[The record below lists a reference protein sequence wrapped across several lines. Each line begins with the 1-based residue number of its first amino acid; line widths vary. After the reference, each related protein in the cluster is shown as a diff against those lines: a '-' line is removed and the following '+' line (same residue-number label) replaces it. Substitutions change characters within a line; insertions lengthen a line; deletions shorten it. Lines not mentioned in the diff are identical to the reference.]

1 MATVLEKTVSV
12 GDYLEKERISE
23 VKHEYLGG
31 MVREMSGASR
41 EHNIIATNLSR
52 ELDVHLEPQPCEIYG
67 SDMRVRVTPTRYTYP
82 DLTVVCEPPTF
93 EDSLLDTLLNPL
105 LMIEILSPSTE
116 AYDRGEKFGFYR
128 RIKSLQEFVFV
139 SQDKPRLE
147 RYLRQGNEW
156 RFSEVEGLET
166 HLHLASIGCTLSLA
180 RVYKKL
186 SFATK

>member
-12 GDYLEKERISE
+12 RDYLEQERVSE

-31 MVREMSGASR
+31 IVREMPGASR
-41 EHNIIATNLSR
+41 EHNLINTSLIQ
-52 ELDVHLEPQPCEIYG
+52 ELANHLDDQLCEVYG

-105 LMIEILSPSTE
+105 LMIEILSPFTE

-147 RYLRQGNEW
+147 RYLRQGHEW

-166 HLHLASIGCTLSLA
+166 HLHLESIGCTLSLA

-186 SFATK
+186 SFATE